1 MKHNWD
7 LYFDTSSEYWGKIQK
22 IYEENDH
29 FPKKIVKGRNLHHKF
44 MKSFSRL
51 EKSKIDNDKD
61 NLVSLSLPD
70 HLRVHFYLYK
80 CTKTGF
86 RNRTAQ
92 PVRFMLKKAL
102 SHVTEETIEQI
113 IEDWDYSVLHEAPK
127 RGIPVSDEAK
137 RKISE
142 ANKGKIRTE
151 EARRKISEFRKGK
164 YIGKDSPFHGKH
176 HSEEYKRKMS
186 ENYTRKIKVQFVETG
201 QVFES
206 IKAAREFVHL
216 KGSSSIYFALKNPD
230 RTAAGYHWRYV

>member
-51 EKSKIDNDKD
+51 EKSKIDNDSD

-113 IEDWDYSVLHEAPK
+113 IEDWDHSMLHEAPK
-127 RGIPVSDEAK
+127 RGKHLFDEAK

-142 ANKGKIRTE
+142 ANKGLLQGI
-151 EARRKISEFRKGK
+151 
-164 YIGKDSPFHGKH
+164 IGGMYNVF
-176 HSEEYKRKMS
+176 
-186 ENYTRKIKVQFVETG
+186 TG
-201 QVFES
+201 SF
-206 IKAAREFVHL
+206 F
-216 KGSSSIYFALKNPD
+216 
-230 RTAAGYHWRYV
+230 